1 MAARVQFAGIDP
13 KDRHARETAGL
24 RYAKAWKKLFST
36 RVRAAEAF
44 ALIAIR
50 PLSSQIMR
58 GVVRL
63 CPGVLT
69 LGAKLS
75 GKTKPVPGLK

>member
-1 MAARVQFAGIDP
+1 MTG
-13 KDRHARETAGL
+13 HARETAGL
-24 RYAKAWKKLFST
+24 RYSTAWKKLFST